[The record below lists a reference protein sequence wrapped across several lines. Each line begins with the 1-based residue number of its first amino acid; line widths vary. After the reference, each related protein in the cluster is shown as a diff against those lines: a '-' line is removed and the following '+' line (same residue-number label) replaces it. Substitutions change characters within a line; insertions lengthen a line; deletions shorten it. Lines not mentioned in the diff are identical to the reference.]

1 LASKTV
7 FAAAF
12 ALGPY
17 PKDFLMAGTRIIED
31 QGKRILHID
40 IAQCDLEGVKKVV
53 EDAKVI
59 VAKQPEQSLLTLT
72 NVAGTQLNS
81 LVTRTLKDFAVHNKP
96 FVRAGAVIGLD
107 SLRRIEFNA
116 VVRFSGR
123 KLHAFDDFEKAKA
136 WLLEQ

>member
-1 LASKTV
+1 
-7 FAAAF
+7 
-12 ALGPY
+12 
-17 PKDFLMAGTRIIED
+17 MAGTRIIEE
-31 QGKRILHID
+31 QGKKILHID
-40 IAQCDLEGVKKVV
+40 MAQCDLEGVKKVI
-53 EDAKVI
+53 EESTVI
-59 VAKQPEQSLLTLT
+59 MEKQPEQSLLTLT
-72 NVAGTQLNS
+72 NVAGTHLSS
-81 LVTRTLKDFAVHNKP
+81 LVTRTLKDFTVHNKP